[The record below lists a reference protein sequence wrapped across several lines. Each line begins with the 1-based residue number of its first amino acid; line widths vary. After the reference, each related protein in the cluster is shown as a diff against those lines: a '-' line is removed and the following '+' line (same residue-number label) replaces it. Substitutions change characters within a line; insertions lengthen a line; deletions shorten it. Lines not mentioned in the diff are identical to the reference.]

1 MRVLCLLADGFEECE
16 AIAPIDLLRRA
27 GVEVVTSGLRNR
39 EVKGSH
45 GIDVLA
51 DAVLDEV
58 SSQDFDCL
66 MLPGGKGHKNFLAD
80 ERVMDLIRR
89 YHDEDRYLAAI
100 CASPT
105 ILGDLGYLK
114 GKNYT
119 CFEPMNR
126 DFGGNYTGRYAEVDG
141 KLITGKSM
149 AAAIDFGLAV
159 VETLT
164 SPARRWDSMK
174 AILYEIKEEE
184 LNAFDQKPVR
194 ITDYLDNVLEGVCQ
208 YESSE
213 YCEAEYGGEEAALKI
228 NGWLVY
234 LSDIKKIEI
243 IEGKDLEDFAAGY
256 GTIEEEIVDEGEE
269 EIWYQVLDNYDLS
282 VIRILNCLQARGL
295 ISQPWCR
302 KILER
307 LTADC
312 EEEAVRK
319 KAAELL
325 NE

>member
-27 GVEVVTSGLRNR
+27 GVEVVTSGLKNR

-45 GIDVLA
+45 GINVLA

-58 SSQDFDCL
+58 SGLDFDCL

-80 ERVMDLIRR
+80 KRVMDLIRR
-89 YHDEDRYLAAI
+89 YHDEEKYLAAI

-114 GKNYT
+114 GRNYT

-149 AAAIDFGLAV
+149 AAAIDFGLAM

-164 SPARRWDSMK
+164 SPAKKWDSMK
-174 AILYEIKEEE
+174 AILYDIKEKE
-184 LNAFDQKPVR
+184 LAVYDQKPVR
-194 ITDYLDNVLEGVCQ
+194 VTDNFGNVLEGVCQ
-208 YESSE
+208 YESGE
-213 YCEAEYGGEEAALKI
+213 YCAAEYGGEEGALKI
-228 NGWLVY
+228 SGWLVY
-234 LSDIKKIEI
+234 LNDIKKIEI
-243 IEGKDLEDFAAGY
+243 IEGKDFEDFLNGY
-256 GTIEEEIVDEGEE
+256 GMLEEEIVDEGEE
-269 EIWYQVLDNYDLS
+269 EIWYQVLDNFDSS
-282 VIRILNCLQARGL
+282 VVRILNCLKARGL
-295 ISQPWCR
+295 TAEPWCR

-307 LTADC
+307 LTASED
-312 EEEAVRK
+312 ELVRI
-319 KAAELL
+319 KAGELL